1 MRSMLFCGVAAA
13 ALSSAACADVVL
25 SFSNFSATGF
35 QFSQFAAAGTLVGNL
50 SGVSVNAA
58 LVASAAFTYADDL
71 CVYVDVLPLS
81 TLGMVQIGGF
91 SSLGAQQRYFWPTGA
106 SDAIGTA
113 VVGTASF
120 TTACDMST
128 PNLAIWM
135 GNGYGAAGT
144 SGTWS
149 GTVTL
154 IGVTLVPAPG
164 AIALL
169 GLAGLIGRR
178 RR

>member
-50 SGVSVNAA
+50 SGVSINAA
-58 LVASAAFTYADDL
+58 LVASTAFTYADDL

-91 SSLGAQQRYFWPTGA
+91 SNLGAQQRYFWPTGA
-106 SDAIGTA
+106 SDAIGTT
-113 VVGTASF
+113 VTGTAMF
-120 TTACDMST
+120 TTVCDMST

-154 IGVTLVPAPG
+154 IGVTLVPTPG
-164 AIALL
+164 AIALAV
-169 GLAGLIGRR
+169 LAGLVAGRR
-178 RR
+178 R